1 MARRLGLTKN
11 IDVGICGDAK
21 MAAEAISG
29 LLAGSS
35 PACLQTTN
43 ERLGLAKQEK
53 ESWENGENPY
63 LFS

>member
-1 MARRLGLTKN
+1 
-11 IDVGICGDAK
+11 
-21 MAAEAISG
+21 MAAEAISD

-53 ESWENGENPY
+53 ENWENGKNY
-63 LFS
+63 DSFW